1 MAYVG
6 PTCGYSGSIGGTCG
20 ALDRVGSQMAYGPG
34 DYIKS
39 LRCCSFRLGLDL
51 FGA

>member
-6 PTCGYSGSIGGTCG
+6 PTCGYSGSIQGTCG
-20 ALDRVGSQMAYGPG
+20 ALGRAGSQMAHGPR

-39 LRCCSFRLGLDL
+39 LRCCSFRLGLDI
-51 FGA
+51 FEA